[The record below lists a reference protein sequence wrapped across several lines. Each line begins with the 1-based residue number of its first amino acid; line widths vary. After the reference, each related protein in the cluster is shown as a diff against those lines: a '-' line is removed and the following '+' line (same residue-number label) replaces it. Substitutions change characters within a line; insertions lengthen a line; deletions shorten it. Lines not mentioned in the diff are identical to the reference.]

1 MPPVTFSVREDIANR
16 LMGGQK
22 PKGISKDLGISL
34 KTIYRLKAK
43 FQQIDGSYEAVPAE
57 IASTRAFSRETL
69 VQISEWL
76 VAEPKITLNEI
87 TLKLVTE
94 GLYNNIEEVPD
105 ASTLWRRLRSMGF
118 SWRKPVYSDPRAKR
132 SVIRYERC
140 SFRLAQD
147 NGLDPTTL
155 LSIDESNFY
164 YEQATRAWGTSAHPA
179 KLEKPK
185 GKVMR
190 RSMFASIGF
199 NLVEGVPKA
208 FIHWVLVPPRK
219 SWRPLSDKI
228 ESHEIQEAEKA
239 DIKGNLT
246 VQVVHSLSNNG
257 LKEQLK
263 TLGIRAPTT
272 TPEEMRDVLVRVLK
286 NGTREGELRARGRGR
301 PTAGGALMAPTGNA
315 RMVSEYLYSCL
326 VPFLKGEGLKNEAGG
341 ECTTTMDEGIESCPD
356 GGKREYEPNL
366 QEMSILW
373 DSAPSHNPSTHARVS
388 PFHRYT
394 QEKLGMKGVLHTPP
408 YSPFFNPVELLF
420 SYVKRYVRK
429 FAPPTTE
436 ELLVRIREAT
446 SKVDG
451 KMIAGWFRKSGYIIP
466 GEAPREDPPDPNEG
480 VENRCTLP
488 STAVFE
494 RREHVACYDEG
505 GKLRREK
512 KKGHKRWNR
521 YDEMEE
527 EEGEDL
533 LRNISVTKRGAVR
546 PKKRQKLGACAP
558 PEEGK
563 TRWTGIGPEPAGVE
577 HAGYGDLWD
586 EDQYDAVEAIVGE
599 RRGANNK
606 SEYLV
611 KWRGYDESYNE
622 WLRADKFSAGFESM
636 MRNWTERNRRVAER
650 QELAGNSRAAT
661 EQAKQ
666 AKKAKEAPRN
676 RERFTPGKSIVA
688 LLAPK
693 NAKRPFYLAKVLKLV
708 AKEKLQV
715 HWLGSKKLDAGYSL
729 EYKKGAAR
737 GKAVPHTAVVWTH
750 TVVDHVTLGKGGKL
764 DKGELQRLLLLV
776 KKSKNSG
783 V

>member
-76 VAEPKITLNEI
+76 VAEPKITLKEI

-94 GLYNNIEEVPD
+94 GLYNSIEEVPD

-246 VQVVHSLSNNG
+246 VQVIRSLSNSG

-272 TPEEMRDVLVRVLK
+272 TPEEMREVLLRVLK

-315 RMVSEYLYSCL
+315 RMVSEYLYSCM
-326 VPFLKGEGLKNEAGG
+326 VPYLKGEGLKNEAGS
-341 ECTTTMDEGIESCPD
+341 ECATTMDEGIESCPD

-366 QEMSILW
+366 QETSVLW
-373 DSAPSHNPSTHARVS
+373 DSAPSHLPTTHTRITA
-388 PFHRYT
+388 FHNYA
-394 QEKLGMKGVLHTPP
+394 QDKLG
-408 YSPFFNPVELLF
+408 
-420 SYVKRYVRK
+420 SYQ
-429 FAPPTTE
+429 
-436 ELLVRIREAT
+436 
-446 SKVDG
+446 
-451 KMIAGWFRKSGYIIP
+451 MYI
-466 GEAPREDPPDPNEG
+466 N
-480 VENRCTLP
+480 
-488 STAVFE
+488 AVN
-494 RREHVACYDEG
+494 V
-505 GKLRREK
+505 
-512 KKGHKRWNR
+512 
-521 YDEMEE
+521 
-527 EEGEDL
+527 
-533 LRNISVTKRGAVR
+533 
-546 PKKRQKLGACAP
+546 
-558 PEEGK
+558 
-563 TRWTGIGPEPAGVE
+563 
-577 HAGYGDLWD
+577 
-586 EDQYDAVEAIVGE
+586 
-599 RRGANNK
+599 
-606 SEYLV
+606 
-611 KWRGYDESYNE
+611 
-622 WLRADKFSAGFESM
+622 
-636 MRNWTERNRRVAER
+636 
-650 QELAGNSRAAT
+650 
-661 EQAKQ
+661 
-666 AKKAKEAPRN
+666 
-676 RERFTPGKSIVA
+676 
-688 LLAPK
+688 
-693 NAKRPFYLAKVLKLV
+693 
-708 AKEKLQV
+708 
-715 HWLGSKKLDAGYSL
+715 
-729 EYKKGAAR
+729 
-737 GKAVPHTAVVWTH
+737 
-750 TVVDHVTLGKGGKL
+750 
-764 DKGELQRLLLLV
+764 
-776 KKSKNSG
+776 
-783 V
+783 